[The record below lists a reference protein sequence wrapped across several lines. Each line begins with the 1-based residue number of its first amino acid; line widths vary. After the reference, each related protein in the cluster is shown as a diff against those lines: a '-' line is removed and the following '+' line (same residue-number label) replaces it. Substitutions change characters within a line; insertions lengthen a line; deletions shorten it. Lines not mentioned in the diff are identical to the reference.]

1 MVQKNCIPWP
11 REELLTK
18 ILVSR
23 TNLEGKKKKK
33 ISASL
38 TLLDCQVI
46 FCRRIVAPNYLVL
59 PPSSFLKG
67 RLNSRTL
74 VLKAS
79 TVLYLRS

>member
-23 TNLEGKKKKK
+23 TNLEGKKIK

-46 FCRRIVAPNYLVL
+46 FCRRIVAPDYLVL